1 MHFGG
6 VVVLN
11 DLSISLPENALRCII
26 GPNGCGKTTLYNVV
40 TGAFEPTGGRVF
52 IGGHDVTGK
61 QPEAIARLGVAR
73 KFQVPGIYPELSVA
87 ENLEVPLAGRSG
99 NGPWNTIRDK
109 RPRRML
115 DELLDLS
122 GLGLKSETTVGT
134 LAHGEKQWLEIAML
148 VATDAKLILLD
159 EPTAG
164 MSVIEKESTA
174 ELIRKL
180 HRDLG
185 KTVLVIEHDM
195 TFVQLLDCPVVVMM
209 NGTVLR
215 EGSYEQVRGDRRVID
230 AYLGKGVAS
239 C

>member
-1 MHFGG
+1 MQFGG
-6 VVVLN
+6 AVVLEN
-11 DLSISLPENALRCII
+11 LSISLPENALRCII

-40 TGAFEPTGGRVF
+40 TGAFAPTSGHVF
-52 IGGHDVTGK
+52 ISGCDVTGK
-61 QPEAIARLGVAR
+61 QPQDIARLGVAR

-87 ENLEVPLAGRSG
+87 ENLEVPLARRSG
-99 NGPWNTIRDK
+99 NGPWSTIRNK
-109 RPRRML
+109 RPRQLL
-115 DELLDLS
+115 DELLELC
-122 GLGLKSETTVGT
+122 GLVERSETVVGT

-148 VATDAKLILLD
+148 VATDAQLILLD

-174 ELIRKL
+174 DLIRKL

-209 NGTVLR
+209 NGAILR
-215 EGSYEQVRGDRRVID
+215 EGSYEDVRADQRVID
-230 AYLGKGVAS
+230 AYLGKGIGT